1 MAKYA
6 PHAPL
11 DVVAG
16 DFNEESGYRA
26 GQQLLARKPRP
37 NAVFA
42 ANDMMAVGCLYAFK
56 EAGVDV
62 PREIA
67 LAGFD
72 DIPIARYVTPP
83 LSTVR
88 VRIVDLGR
96 SALEQLAA
104 MLEEPRPDAASA
116 HTLDCEI
123 VTRETCG
130 AAQQPTAATSK
141 VFGSGNRSSG
151 TGGKS

>member
-1 MAKYA
+1 MTKYA
-6 PHAPL
+6 PDAPL

-16 DFNEESGYRA
+16 DFNEESGYLA
-26 GQQLLARKPRP
+26 GQQLLARKQRP
-37 NAVFA
+37 SAVFA

-56 EAGVDV
+56 DAGVDV

-104 MLEEPRPDAASA
+104 MLEEPSQDTAST

-130 AAQQPTAATSK
+130 SNLTKMSPAHAD
-141 VFGSGNRSSG
+141 SSP
-151 TGGKS
+151 KK